1 MCAQLGELLI
11 FEDCLIVTASAI
23 CLSRGYPV
31 LGPVDR
37 AVVGDPS
44 GRPVASSGDLIFV
57 DGSTIEGDRGTPC
70 DPERYV
76 TTAEIAGALG
86 TCTSTECD

>member
-11 FEDCLIVTASAI
+11 FEDCLIVKGSAI

-44 GRPVASSGDLIFV
+44 GRSVASSGDLIFV
-57 DGSTIEGDRGTPC
+57 DGSTIELEAITEVAPHLRLLSGFENEDCSLETC
-70 DPERYV
+70 Q
-76 TTAEIAGALG
+76 IAP
-86 TCTSTECD
+86 